1 MRQRGSEAALTGATR
16 DDTQPEQSYRSLNLN
31 RDLKQSKQRQQLPIR
46 FGCQPHTHRPEPELV
61 PATQEQEGKQSKAGG
76 KHVVPLPSS
85 GGRPGE
91 ILQLLRLPYSES
103 GANSQA
109 QVAEPLLVEQTG
121 KKREGRRGG
130 AVAGEKRRGW
140 CALGSGHGQ
149 AGGGG
154 PGSGMFPPRE
164 EGSGGV
170 IGVAPRISTRVARR
184 ASPSVRGCVLRLC
197 TVLARARRPR
207 FSSRDAR
214 AGARGTRRPP
224 MFRPWVGPEPDAA
237 RCTH

>member
-1 MRQRGSEAALTGATR
+1 LLICVNMSSSCLG
-16 DDTQPEQSYRSLNLN
+16 
-31 RDLKQSKQRQQLPIR
+31 
-46 FGCQPHTHRPEPELV
+46 
-61 PATQEQEGKQSKAGG
+61 
-76 KHVVPLPSS
+76 VVYEDQTESLPSS

-154 PGSGMFPPRE
+154 PGSGMFPPR
-164 EGSGGV
+164 
-170 IGVAPRISTRVARR
+170 A
-184 ASPSVRGCVLRLC
+184 
-197 TVLARARRPR
+197 
-207 FSSRDAR
+207 
-214 AGARGTRRPP
+214 
-224 MFRPWVGPEPDAA
+224 
-237 RCTH
+237 